1 MPAKST
7 AKKTAR
13 KAVATVARAARG
25 MTFTLP
31 FAGSVKEPRPS
42 SKRAKVLEMLTRPQG
57 ATHEEVMKA
66 VGWDRITAYEGIRL
80 LSKHNGYGLR
90 EDDKGRIH
98 AYKERE
104 KKTSRTRADA

>member
-13 KAVATVARAARG
+13 KVASTVARATRG

-31 FAGSVKEPRPS
+31 FAGSVKEPREN

-66 VGWDRITAYEGIRL
+66 VGWDRTTAYEGIRL
-80 LSKHNGYGLR
+80 LSKHNGYGLQQ
-90 EDDKGRIH
+90 DDKGRIH
-98 AYKERE
+98 AYKGET
-104 KKTSRTRADA
+104 KTRSRRKADA

>member
-1 MPAKST
+1 MPAKTTKKST
-7 AKKTAR
+7 ARRA
-13 KAVATVARAARG
+13 AGAVARATRG
-25 MTFTLP
+25 MSFNLP
-31 FAGSVKEPRPS
+31 FAGKVKEPREN
-42 SKRAKVLEMLTRPQG
+42 SKRAKVLEMLTRPNG

-66 VGWDRITAYEGIRL
+66 VGWDRTTAYEGIRL

-98 AYKERE
+98 AFKERE